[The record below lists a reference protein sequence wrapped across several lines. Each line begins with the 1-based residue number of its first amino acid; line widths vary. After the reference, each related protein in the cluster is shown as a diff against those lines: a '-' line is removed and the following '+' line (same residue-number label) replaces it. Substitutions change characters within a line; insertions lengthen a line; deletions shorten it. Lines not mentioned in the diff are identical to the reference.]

1 MPTTVIGGREI
12 QVNDEGFLTD
22 PTQWS
27 ADLATELAALIGQ
40 PLTEAHWTLIH
51 FLREDHA
58 VTGET
63 ARATSLAAASPVVTV
78 PTRVTPASAG
88 ISMPV
93 RESSVPDV

>member
-63 ARATSLAAASPVVTV
+63 ATLRRISTQTGVPIKELFTLFPGKPEIGRASC
-78 PTRVTPASAG
+78 
-88 ISMPV
+88 
-93 RESSVPDV
+93 REGV